1 MQDLTNP
8 LLYLPSCNPPQ
19 PDGLQLLALDLS
31 HLLDMDTILEAV
43 ETYTMSH
50 RNFPNLIFNKQLKT
64 I

>member
-8 LLYLPSCNPPQ
+8 LLYLPSCTPAQ

-50 RNFPNLIFNKQLKT
+50 RNFPN
-64 I
+64 